1 MAADLI
7 GSISTDETAGPYGE
21 LAQSWLATYQENYDI
36 GAACAIVTDFAENNA
51 DAVAVLA
58 DYGFANP
65 AFTATD
71 ICPVLAIEVPTPV
84 IAAPMPSAPVTTTT
98 ESTITSITT
107 ETVTASTVVTASGSV
122 TTSESVTTSTSV
134 TDTTDTPADDL
145 TASLAACPENLAG
158 YTETLPTVL
167 SGAEGDRALVEGWLR
182 GCDALSDERGAFR
195 STDLNEDGIAD
206 AIFLPT
212 IVSDLGFG
220 PDGTQG
226 AVLIYHGNADG
237 GYDLVANPEIYGQ
250 PSLLTIEDLNADGKD
265 DVAWTVEGCST
276 FCVVEVQVVEWAGD
290 VYTSTIQPG
299 ATIAEG
305 KATVALVANGD
316 PGSGKQ
322 LVLTGGVSNTP
333 EGGLS
338 VPHTEVWQSVDQQP
352 FQRIRWTYDRRVE
365 GNDCLGLRL
374 VEADVALQAAPVL
387 GYAAAIDAYEKSIDP
402 ALQACS
408 LFGAT
413 PEEEL
418 VALQGLATFRLIQA
432 HALHG
437 DAEAAQG
444 MLGVLQQGQP
454 ESDYTKAAQ
463 EWLTAYNGDG
473 DAAAACAAVQ
483 PIFDENSDLWQI
495 TDHYGYN
502 HPALAAEQICYVP

>member
-1 MAADLI
+1 M
-7 GSISTDETAGPYGE
+7 
-21 LAQSWLATYQENYDI
+21 
-36 GAACAIVTDFAENNA
+36 
-51 DAVAVLA
+51 
-58 DYGFANP
+58 
-65 AFTATD
+65 
-71 ICPVLAIEVPTPV
+71 
-84 IAAPMPSAPVTTTT
+84 
-98 ESTITSITT
+98 
-107 ETVTASTVVTASGSV
+107 
-122 TTSESVTTSTSV
+122 
-134 TDTTDTPADDL
+134 
-145 TASLAACPENLAG
+145 
-158 YTETLPTVL
+158 
-167 SGAEGDRALVEGWLR
+167 
-182 GCDALSDERGAFR
+182 
-195 STDLNEDGIAD
+195 IAD